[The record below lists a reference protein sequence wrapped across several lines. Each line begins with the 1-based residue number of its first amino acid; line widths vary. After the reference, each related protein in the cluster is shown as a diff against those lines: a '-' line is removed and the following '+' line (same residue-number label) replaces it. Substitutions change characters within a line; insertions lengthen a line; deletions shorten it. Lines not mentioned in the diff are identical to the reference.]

1 MEITHTVKPTAC
13 LLEAFR
19 FVIGHRWPCLF
30 RAVPVVM
37 MTALIAWLETNILAA
52 ADYFR
57 LVVNEILYA
66 IFSVYWHRY
75 TVFKFER
82 RNPSFGLHFGLREIK
97 FAGAML
103 GYVLITYV
111 LAKVYVASG
120 GDGSSASIMLFV
132 TLLCLCFMPLM
143 FIFPAIALDQPLALK
158 DFARTVI
165 DMFLPLVGTFLLALV
180 AVVGLYVLIYM
191 PMLLLI
197 LMNKPDM
204 AGILFFV
211 LSSFLIMP
219 FILAVFISFLS
230 ILFRETVGIQPIN
243 YKSSY

>member
-1 MEITHTVKPTAC
+1 MEMTHTVKPTSC

-19 FVIGHRWPCLF
+19 FVIGHRWACLF
-30 RAVPVVM
+30 RAVPVVL
-37 MTALIAWLETNILAA
+37 MTGLIAWLETNILAA
-52 ADYFR
+52 AEYFR
-57 LVVNEILYA
+57 LIVNEIFYA
-66 IFSVYWHRY
+66 IFAVYWHRY

-111 LAKVYVASG
+111 MAKIYVTSG
-120 GDGSSASIMLFV
+120 GDGSGASIMLFI
-132 TLLCLCFMPLM
+132 TLLCFCFMPLM
-143 FIFPAIALDQPLALK
+143 FVFPAIALDQPLALK

-165 DMFLPLVGTFLLALV
+165 DMFLPLVGTFLLGLV

-197 LMNKPDM
+197 LMNKPDA
-204 AGILFFV
+204 AGILFYV

-219 FILAVFISFLS
+219 FIMAVFISFLS
-230 ILFRETVGIQPIN
+230 ILFRETIGIQPIN
-243 YKSSY
+243 YGASY

>member
-1 MEITHTVKPTAC
+1 MEMTHTVKPTTC

-37 MTALIAWLETNILAA
+37 MTGLIAWLETNILAA
-52 ADYFR
+52 AEYFR
-57 LVVNEILYA
+57 LVVNEIFYA
-66 IFSVYWHRY
+66 IFAVYWHRF

-97 FAGAML
+97 FAGSML
-103 GYVLITYV
+103 AYVVVTYL
-111 LAKVYVASG
+111 LARVYVVSG
-120 GDGSSASIMLFV
+120 GDASSASIVLFV
-132 TLLCLCFMPLM
+132 ALLCLCFMPLM
-143 FIFPAIALDQPLALK
+143 FVFPAIALDQPLALK
-158 DFARTVI
+158 EFARTII
-165 DMFLPLVGTFLLALV
+165 DMFLPLLGTLLLGLV
-180 AVVGLYVLIYM
+180 AVIGLYVLIYM

-197 LMNKPDM
+197 LMNKPDL

-219 FILAVFISFLS
+219 FIMAVFISFLS
-230 ILFRETVGIQPIN
+230 ILFRETIGIQPIN
-243 YKSSY
+243 YGAPY